1 MATGHGKCSK
11 KKRCSGS
18 SFSSNSSS
26 TDDAT
31 TAKRL
36 KRQVQVSTFEKWQRE
51 LDKEHNT
58 LLWLCCERD
67 RRERLLV
74 STLYCKVCREYEDK
88 IIGFRNFSSA
98 WINGSNQRTSIIVD
112 HAQSD
117 QHKAAMNHMHT
128 AIARGQNKPIVSTH
142 L

>member
-1 MATGHGKCSK
+1 MATGQGKCSK
-11 KKRCSGS
+11 KRRCLGS
-18 SFSSNSSS
+18 STSSNSSS

-36 KRQVQVSTFEKWQRE
+36 KRQVQVLTFEKWQRE
-51 LDKEHNT
+51 LDKENNT
-58 LLWLCCERD
+58 LLWLCGERD

-98 WINGSNQRTSIIVD
+98 WIY
-112 HAQSD
+112 
-117 QHKAAMNHMHT
+117 
-128 AIARGQNKPIVSTH
+128 VS
-142 L
+142 